1 MLKKAVAG
9 ALVALG
15 LNASVFADVAVIVHP
30 SNTNPLTQTD
40 IERIFLGKST
50 QFPDGSEAIPINNA
64 GDIYDDFNEKI
75 LGRNSAQ
82 IKSYWAKLVF
92 TGKGA
97 PPKEVGDASSV
108 IDLIENNQNA
118 IAYIDSAAVTADMKV
133 VLTK

>member
-9 ALVALG
+9 ALVAIG

-30 SNTNPLTQTD
+30 DNTSSLTDTE
-40 IERIFLGKST
+40 IERIFLGKSA
-50 QFPDGSEAIPINNA
+50 QFPDGNEAIPINTT
-64 GDIYDDFNEKI
+64 GDIDDEFNERV

-97 PPKEVGDASSV
+97 PPKEVDEASV
-108 IDLIENNQNA
+108 IELIKNNKNA
-118 IAYIDSAAVTADMKV
+118 IAYIDSGKVTDDVKV
-133 VLTK
+133 VLKK

>member
-9 ALVALG
+9 ALVAIG

-30 SNTNPLTQTD
+30 DNTSSLTDTE
-40 IERIFLGKST
+40 IERIFLGKSA
-50 QFPDGSEAIPINNA
+50 QFPDGNEAIPINTT
-64 GDIYDDFNEKI
+64 GDIYDEFNERV

-97 PPKEVGDASSV
+97 PPKEVDEASV
-108 IDLIENNQNA
+108 IELIKNNKNA
-118 IAYIDSAAVTADMKV
+118 IAYIDSGKVTDDVKV
-133 VLTK
+133 VLKK